1 MLDRRAWIITGVI
14 FLLIVLATVLWTH
27 RTRTKFEG
35 RSLSA
40 AAPQP
45 KKPET
50 KKLHVDGCELDFL
63 VKPTQFVE
71 PRIAPGATP
80 SQFRDLYGKESR
92 FEKPGTLILDKY
104 AYSLGDTYLGP
115 NDSTQGKDNAIRI
128 HLNEGHA
135 LQTLDDI
142 ELGID
147 SFGIIFRKMQEDHE
161 RKVHER
167 LDRVGNNW
175 VYTVSF
181 YSMCG
186 KAFRSEYSR
195 TLPSNPDLDQMLAP
209 KDIFVN
215 GKTQPG
221 TGPLRTVIFGT
232 KYASDFALVP
242 ANGHDEAD
250 VPSPPL
256 PPPPPEAPHKT
267 RSKHA

>member
-1 MLDRRAWIITGVI
+1 MIDRRAWIITGII
-14 FLLIVLATVLWTH
+14 FLLLGVAVFIWVTRA
-27 RTRTKFEG
+27 RTKFEG

-80 SQFRDLYGKESR
+80 EQFRAIYGKESR
-92 FEKPGTLILDKY
+92 FDKPGTYIFDKWEY
-104 AYSLGDTYLGP
+104 NLSDTYLGP
-115 NDSTQGKDNAIRI
+115 NNSPQGKANAIRI
-128 HLNEGHA
+128 HLEPGHA

-147 SFGIIFRKMQEDHE
+147 SFGILYRKMQEDHD

-195 TLPSNPDLDQMLAP
+195 TVPSDPDLDRMIAP
-209 KDIFVN
+209 KDLVVN

-221 TGPLRTVIFGT
+221 TGPLRTTIFGT
-232 KYASDFALVP
+232 KYATDFALVP
-242 ANGHDEAD
+242 SNGHDEAD
-250 VPSPPL
+250 GPRTPL
-256 PPPPPEAPHKT
+256 MPPPPEPPKKT
-267 RSKHA
+267 RRSH

>member
-1 MLDRRAWIITGVI
+1 MIDRRAWIITGII
-14 FLLIVLATVLWTH
+14 FLMIGVAVFIWVT

-45 KKPET
+45 RKPET

-63 VKPTQFVE
+63 IKPTQYVE

-80 SQFRDLYGKESR
+80 EQFRAIYGKESR
-92 FEKPGTLILDKY
+92 LEKPGTYIHDQWEYNL
-104 AYSLGDTYLGP
+104 SDTYLGP
-115 NDSTQGKDNAIRI
+115 NDSPRGKDNAIQI
-128 HLNEGHA
+128 HIEPGHT

-142 ELGID
+142 ELGIN
-147 SFGIIFRKMQEDHE
+147 SFGVIFQKMQEDHE

-167 LDRVGNNW
+167 LDRVGSNW

-195 TLPSNPDLDQMLAP
+195 TVPSDPDLDKMIAP
-209 KDIFVN
+209 KEIVVN

-221 TGPLRTVIFGT
+221 TGPQRTVIFGT
-232 KYASDFALVP
+232 KYASDFALVSS
-242 ANGHDEAD
+242 NGTD
-250 VPSPPL
+250 VAPGPRTPL
-256 PPPPPEAPHKT
+256 APPPPEPPKKA
-267 RSKHA
+267 KHNR